1 MAFDWS
7 EYLLFARKI
16 SGEAVCCS
24 EEAELRSAISRAY
37 YAAFCCARNRAR
49 DALGF
54 VPSGKGVDHQRV
66 PEFYARRGATD
77 IERWLKALRE
87 SRNTCDYFDTMPATS
102 EGLPHMLSMAIA
114 DAQAVIGALE
124 DIA

>member
-54 VPSGKGVDHQRV
+54 VPSGRSEDHQKV
-66 PEFYARRGATD
+66 PEFFSNMGATH
-77 IERWLKALRE
+77 IETLLRGLRDW
-87 SRNTCDYFDTMPATS
+87 RNTCDYADTMPAKKRNLRI
-102 EGLPHMLSMAIA
+102 GLYMVIL
-114 DAQAVIGALE
+114 DAQTVISALD